1 MRKIVL
7 SICAV
12 LMVCASALAQDL
24 RITGTVSTSEGTA
37 AVGATVSVVGTTDAT
52 ITDINGDYEIMAPA
66 NATLSFSYVGM
77 KTVDLAVAGRTNINV
92 TLDAEATKIDELIV
106 VAYGAQKKESITGA
120 VASVSAEAI
129 EKRTTSTPVAAL
141 EGASAGVQVNNTYG
155 EPGSAPTIRIRGFTT
170 INGSNSPLYVVDG
183 VPFAGS
189 ISDLNNAD
197 IESMSVLKDA
207 ASAALYGNRASN
219 GVILITT
226 KKGKQ
231 NTKTSVSFSANMG
244 VYTLGIE
251 DYDKIDTDTWME
263 VMYTGLKN
271 QAMTNPA
278 QLLDNAAAA
287 AYAKE
292 NLINEVVKVN
302 IYDKPNNELFDD
314 NGKLVANKLPGY
326 NDLDWFSAMERPGVR
341 QEYNI
346 TASNATNRF
355 SIFSSL
361 SYLNEEGYII
371 ATDYER
377 YTGRFNAV
385 YTPNN
390 WLQAGMNL
398 SGTSYTQHG
407 NDTAYGNYYANP
419 FYTARM
425 QSPVYPI
432 YQHNADGSIITD
444 AAGEKVYNTGA
455 AYLDNRHIIYE
466 YLHDV
471 RESKGLNL
479 NGQVFASAKFLKD
492 FTFTVKA
499 DLNLR
504 NTSAIQFDNPEIGDG
519 AAHNGRLNT
528 TNYTYKT
535 YTVQQQLTWA
545 KSFDLHNVDV
555 LLAHENYSNE
565 YSYLSTMKNTAIV
578 DGLYVPSNFT
588 NTDYVNGA
596 DNAYRLESYLMRA
609 RYNFD
614 EKYFADFSFRADGSS
629 RFHPDNRWGEFWSIG
644 GSWMISKEE
653 FMANNE
659 QVNDLKLRASYGEV
673 GNDAS
678 VGYYGYMALYDI
690 DKNGGKGSFI
700 KNSLAADDI
709 QWETAQSFDIALEG
723 RLLDRI
729 DFSVDYFNKTS
740 KDLLFEVKLPSSAG
754 GYPWN
759 DSPNMSILRN
769 IGSIE
774 NKGIEIDLN
783 VELIKAKNFKWTVG
797 GNATFMKNTIIELP
811 EENRKDGIL
820 SGSRKYMEGH
830 SIYEWFTYHYEG
842 IDMMD
847 GHSLY
852 TLDDEKYV
860 FLAEGETLAEGDDR
874 TVVDAKGARRINGV
888 DYALATTYAKRD
900 FRGSILPDVYGSFN
914 TALTMGNLTLSA
926 LFTYSLG
933 GLTYDSTYAGLL
945 STAAN
950 APQPFHVDVL
960 KSWTAADGEG
970 ITETSA
976 NRINPTGTPVFDF
989 YNYSDNNGM
998 SDRWLQDASYL
1009 VIKNINLSYN
1019 IPARLLERLHI
1030 GSASINIGVENLAT
1044 FTTLKGMNPQ
1054 YSFTGGQDMTYGT
1067 ARVMSAGLK
1076 LNF

>member
-24 RITGTVSTSEGTA
+24 RITGTVSTSDGTA
-37 AVGATVSVVGTTDAT
+37 AVGATVSIVGTTDAT

-77 KTVDLAVAGRTNINV
+77 KTVDMAVAGRTHINI
-92 TLDAEATKIDELIV
+92 TLDADATKIDELIV

-120 VASVSAEAI
+120 VASVSAEEI

-141 EGASAGVQVNNTYG
+141 EGATSGVQVNNTYG
-155 EPGSAPTIRIRGFTT
+155 EPGSAPSIRIRGFTT
-170 INGSNSPLYVVDG
+170 INGSNSPLYIVDG

-189 ISDLNNAD
+189 ISDLSNAD

-219 GVILITT
+219 GVVLITT

-263 VMYTGLKN
+263 VMYSGLKN
-271 QAMTNPA
+271 QAMSNPN
-278 QLLDNAAAA
+278 QKLDEAAAA
-287 AYAKE
+287 AYANA
-292 NLINEVVKVN
+292 NLIDEVVKVN
-302 IYDKPNNELFDD
+302 IYDKGKTELFDA

-326 NDLDWFSAMERPGVR
+326 NDLDWFSALERPGVR
-341 QEYNI
+341 QEYNV

-355 SIFSSL
+355 SIYSSL
-361 SYLNEEGYII
+361 GYLSEEGYII
-371 ATDYER
+371 STDYER
-377 YTGRFNAV
+377 FTGRFNAV

-407 NDTAYGNYYANP
+407 NGSATGTFYANP

-432 YQHNADGSIITD
+432 YQHNADGSIVLD
-444 AAGEKVYNTGA
+444 SEGEKVYNTGA
-455 AYLDNRHIIYE
+455 EYLDNRHIIYE
-466 YLHDV
+466 YQNDV
-471 RESKGLNL
+471 REYTGTNL
-479 NGQVFASAKFLKD
+479 NGQVFASAKFLND
-492 FTFTVKA
+492 FTFTVRA

-504 NTSAIQFDNPEIGDG
+504 NQASLEFDNPEIGDG
-519 AAHNGRLNT
+519 AANGGRLNSS
-528 TNYTYKT
+528 NSTYKD
-535 YTVQQQLTWA
+535 YTVQEQLTYA
-545 KSFDLHNVDV
+545 KQINDSHNIDI
-555 LLAHENYSNE
+555 LLAHENYSHD
-565 YSYLSTMKNTAIV
+565 YGYVSSMKNSAV
-578 DGLYVPSNFT
+578 VPGLYVPSNFT
-588 NTDYVNGA
+588 NVDYVNGST
-596 DNAYRLESYLMRA
+596 DAYRLESYLMRA
-609 RYNFD
+609 RYNFE
-614 EKYFADFSFRADGSS
+614 EKYFADFSFRRDGSS
-629 RFHPDNRWGEFWSIG
+629 RFAPGNRWGNFWSVG
-644 GSWMISKEE
+644 GSWMISKED
-653 FMANNE
+653 FMASNE
-659 QVNDLKLRASYGEV
+659 QVNELKLRASYGEV

-690 DKNGGKGSFI
+690 SKNGGKGSYV
-700 KNSLAADDI
+700 KNSLAADEI

-729 DFSVDYFNKTS
+729 DFTVDYFNKTS
-740 KDLLFEVKLPSSAG
+740 KDLLFAVKLPASAG
-754 GYPWN
+754 GYHYGN
-759 DSPNMSILRN
+759 PNMSVLRN
-769 IGSIE
+769 IGSIA
-774 NKGIEIDLN
+774 NKGVEIDVN
-783 VELIKAKNFKWTVG
+783 IELIKAKNIKWTVG
-797 GNATFMKNTIIELP
+797 GNATIMNNTILELP
-811 EENRKDGIL
+811 EENREDGII
-820 SGSRKYMEGH
+820 SGARKYMEGH
-830 SIYEWFTYHYEG
+830 SIYEFWTYHYEG
-842 IDMMD
+842 IDMLD
-847 GHSLY
+847 GHALY
-852 TLDDEKYV
+852 TLDDEQYV
-860 FLAEGETLAEGDDR
+860 FLGEGETLAEGDTR
-874 TVVDAKGARRINGV
+874 TVLDSTQARRINGK
-888 DYALATTYAKRD
+888 DYALTTSYGKRD
-900 FRGSILPDVYGSFN
+900 FRGDILPDVYGSFN
-914 TALTMGNLTLSA
+914 TSLTLGNLTLSA

-933 GLTYDSTYAGLL
+933 GLTYDSNYASLL

-960 KSWTAADGEG
+960 KSWTAADAEG

-976 NRINPTGTPVFDF
+976 NRVNPNGTPIFDF
-989 YNYSDNNGM
+989 YQYSDNNGM

-1019 IPARLLERLHI
+1019 IPARLLEKAHI

-1054 YSFTGGQDMTYGT
+1054 YSFSGGQDATYGT

>member
-1 MRKIVL
+1 
-7 SICAV
+7 
-12 LMVCASALAQDL
+12 MVCASALAQDL

-278 QLLDNAAAA
+278 QKLNEADAA
-287 AYAKE
+287 AYASA

-302 IYDKPNNELFDD
+302 IYDKPNNELFDA

-407 NDTAYGNYYANP
+407 NDMAYGSYYANP
-419 FYTARM
+419 FYTTRM
-425 QSPVYPI
+425 QAPVYPI
-432 YQHNADGSIITD
+432 YQHNADGSIILD
-444 AAGEKVYNTGA
+444 ANGEKVYNTGA
-455 AYLDNRHIIYE
+455 AYLGNRHIVYE

-519 AAHNGRLNT
+519 AANNGRLNT

>member
-278 QLLDNAAAA
+278 QLLDDAAAA

-292 NLINEVVKVN
+292 NLIGEVVKVN

-407 NDTAYGNYYANP
+407 NDMAYGNYYANP
-419 FYTARM
+419 FSTARM

-432 YQHNADGSIITD
+432 YQHNADGSIILD
-444 AAGEKVYNTGA
+444 ANGEKVYNTGA

-479 NGQVFASAKFLKD
+479 NGQVFASAKFLND

-504 NTSAIQFDNPEIGDG
+504 SSSSLQFDNPEIGDG
-519 AAHNGRLNT
+519 AANNGRLNT
-528 TNYTYKT
+528 SNTTYKT

-545 KSFDLHNVDV
+545 KQLNDSHNVDI
-555 LLAHENYSNE
+555 LLAHENYSND
-565 YSYLSTMKNTAIV
+565 YGYVSTMKNTAV
-578 DGLYVPSNFT
+578 VPGLYVPSNFT
-588 NTDYVNGA
+588 NTDYVYGSN
-596 DNAYRLESYLMRA
+596 DAYRLESYLMRA
-609 RYNFD
+609 RYNFE
-614 EKYFADFSFRADGSS
+614 EKYFGEFSFRRDGSS
-629 RFHPDNRWGEFWSIG
+629 RFHPDNRWGNFWSIG
-644 GSWMISKEE
+644 GSWMLSKED
-653 FMANNE
+653 FLAGNE

-690 DKNGGKGSFI
+690 SKNGGKGSYV
-700 KNSLAADDI
+700 KNSLAANDI

-740 KDLLFEVKLPSSAG
+740 KDLLFEVKLPLSLG
-754 GYPWN
+754 GYHYDEVN
-759 DSPNMSILRN
+759 TNMSILRN
-769 IGSIE
+769 IGSIA
-774 NKGIEIDLN
+774 NKGVEIDLN
-783 VELIKAKNFKWTVG
+783 VELIKAKNIKWTVG
-797 GNATFMKNTIIELP
+797 GNATFMNNTIVELP
-811 EENRKDGIL
+811 EENREEGIIA
-820 SGSRKYMEGH
+820 GARKYMEGH
-830 SIYEWFTYHYEG
+830 SIYEFWTYHYEG
-842 IDMMD
+842 IDMKD
-847 GHSLY
+847 GHALY

-860 FLAEGETLAEGDDR
+860 YLVEGETLAEGDTR
-874 TVVDAKGARRINGV
+874 TVLDSAKARRINGV
-888 DYALATTYAKRD
+888 DYALSTTYGKRD
-900 FRGSILPDVYGSFN
+900 FRGDILPDVYGSFN
-914 TALTMGNLTLSA
+914 TALTLGNLTLSA

-933 GLTYDSTYAGLL
+933 GLTYDSTYASLL

-960 KSWTAADGEG
+960 KSWTAADK
-970 ITETSA
+970 TEESVV
-976 NRINPTGTPVFDF
+976 NPTGTPVFDF
-989 YNYSDNNGM
+989 YSYSDNNGM

-1019 IPARLLERLHI
+1019 IPARLLEKAHI
-1030 GSASINIGVENLAT
+1030 GSASINIGIENLAT

>member
-1 MRKIVL
+1 
-7 SICAV
+7 
-12 LMVCASALAQDL
+12 
-24 RITGTVSTSEGTA
+24 
-37 AVGATVSVVGTTDAT
+37 
-52 ITDINGDYEIMAPA
+52 MAPA
-66 NATLSFSYVGM
+66 DATLSFSYVGM
-77 KTVDLAVAGRTNINV
+77 KTVDMAVAGRTNINI
-92 TLDAEATKIDELIV
+92 TLDADATRIDELIV
-106 VAYGAQKKESITGA
+106 TAYGAQKKESITGA
-120 VASVSAEAI
+120 VASVSAETI
-129 EKRTTSTPVAAL
+129 EKRVTSTPVAAL

-155 EPGSAPTIRIRGFTT
+155 EPGSGPSIRIRGFTT
-170 INGSNSPLYVVDG
+170 INGSNSPLYVIDG
-183 VPFAGS
+183 VPFSGS
-189 ISDLNNAD
+189 ITDLSNAD
-197 IESMSVLKDA
+197 IESMTVLKDA

-219 GVILITT
+219 GVIVITT

-244 VYTLGIE
+244 VYTLGLE

-271 QAMTNPA
+271 QAMSNPA
-278 QLLDNAAAA
+278 QGLDEAAAA
-287 AYAKE
+287 EYAKN
-292 NLINEVVKVN
+292 NLISEVIKYNV
-302 IYDKPNNELFDD
+302 YDKADNELFDE
-314 NGKLVANKLPGY
+314 NGKLVANILPGY
-326 NDLDWFSAMERPGVR
+326 DDLDWFSAMERPGVR
-341 QEYNI
+341 QEYNV

-355 SIFSSL
+355 SIYSSL
-361 SYLNEEGYII
+361 GYLNEEGYVI
-371 ATDYER
+371 ATDFER
-377 YTGRFNAV
+377 FTGRFNAV

-407 NDTAYGNYYANP
+407 NSNATGSYYANP

-425 QSPVYPI
+425 QVPVYPI

-444 AAGEKVYNTGA
+444 TDGNKVYNTGA
-455 AYLDNRHIIYE
+455 TYLDNRHIIYE

-479 NGQVFASAKFLKD
+479 NGQVFASAKIFND
-492 FTFTVKA
+492 FTLTIKG

-504 NTSAIQFDNPEIGDG
+504 NASSMKFDNPEIGDG
-519 AAHNGRLNT
+519 SANKGRLNSG
-528 TNYTYKT
+528 NAVYKDVT
-535 YTVQQQLTWA
+535 LQQQLTYT
-545 KSFDLHNVDV
+545 KQLNDVHNVDI
-555 LLAHENYSNE
+555 LLAHESYAHD
-565 YSYLSTMKNTAIV
+565 YSYTSSMKNTMV
-578 DGLYVPSNFT
+578 VPGLYVPSNFT
-588 NTDYVNGA
+588 NVDYVEGSS
-596 DNAYRLESYLMRA
+596 DAYRLESYLMRA
-609 RYNFD
+609 RYNYD
-614 EKYFADFSFRADGSS
+614 EKYFADFSVRSDGSS
-629 RFHPDNRWGEFWSIG
+629 RFAPDKRWGNFWSIG
-644 GSWMISKEE
+644 GSWMISKED
-653 FMANNE
+653 FMLGNE

-690 DKNGGKGSFI
+690 SKNGGKGSYI
-700 KNSLAADDI
+700 KNSLAANDI

-729 DFSVDYFNKTS
+729 DFSIDYFNKTS
-740 KDLLFEVKLPSSAG
+740 KDLLFAVKLPASAG
-754 GYPWN
+754 GYHW
-759 DSPNMSILRN
+759 DSGSVNMSVLRN

-774 NKGIEIDLN
+774 NKGVELDLN
-783 VELIKAKNFKWTVG
+783 VELIKAKNIKWTVG
-797 GNATFMKNTIIELP
+797 GNATFMKNKILSLP
-811 EENRKDGIL
+811 PENAEEGIL
-820 SGSRKYMEGH
+820 SGSRKYMIGH
-830 SIYEWFTYHYEG
+830 SIYEFYTYHYEG

-847 GHSLY
+847 GHALY

-860 FLAEGETLAEGDDR
+860 FLAEGETLAEGDER
-874 TVVDAKGARRINGV
+874 TALDATQARRINGK
-888 DYALATTYAKRD
+888 DYALTTTYGKRD
-900 FRGSILPDVYGSFN
+900 FRGNILPDVYGSFN
-914 TALTMGNLTLSA
+914 TALTLGNLTLSA

-933 GLTYDSTYAGLL
+933 GLTYDSNYAGLL

-960 KSWTAADGEG
+960 KSWTAADAEG
-970 ITETSA
+970 ITETSE

-1019 IPARLLERLHI
+1019 IPARLLEKAHI

-1054 YSFTGGQDMTYGT
+1054 YSFSGGQDATYGT
-1067 ARVMSAGLK
+1067 ARVMSAGIK